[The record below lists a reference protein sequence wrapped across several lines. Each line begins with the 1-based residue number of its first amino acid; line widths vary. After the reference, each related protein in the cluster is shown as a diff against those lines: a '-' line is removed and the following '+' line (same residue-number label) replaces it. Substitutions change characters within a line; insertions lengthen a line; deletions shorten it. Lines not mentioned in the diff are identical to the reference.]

1 MSLKLI
7 LVAGFV
13 VMLLALLGVIR
24 YGSEGFISGF
34 DTAGAPPVG
43 EFVMYYADW
52 CPHCQSVKPDWKD
65 FGKNGYVT
73 VNGKN
78 VKVGMVEESEKD
90 KMAGKNVKGFP
101 TFLFSTTEG
110 QSIEYSGP
118 RTKDSW
124 FDFLAQNVG
133 K

>member
-1 MSLKLI
+1 MTLKLI

-13 VMLLALLGVIR
+13 IILLALLGVIR
-24 YGSEGFISGF
+24 YGEGFISGF
-34 DTAGAPPVG
+34 GTAGAPPVG
-43 EFVMYYADW
+43 EFVMYYANW
-52 CPHCQSVKPDWKD
+52 CPHCQTVKPDWQD
-65 FGKNGYVT
+65 FSKNGYVS

-78 VKVGMVEESEKD
+78 VKVSMVEESEKD
-90 KMAGKNVKGFP
+90 KMAGKEVKGFP